1 MTAAPPA
8 VRGTTFVPSVRECQH
23 RLDRLRDT
31 AQIVADLDRFNA
43 EMWGGHSGCGELNA
57 ASQRLRELHQLCLHM
72 AANMSGGLGVPPT
85 PPSTRPSKRAAGT
98 DVAAANAPMTRYWQ
112 RTPDPAAPL
121 AMPTYNAVQAAK
133 VLDVSLSYFYR
144 MCSDGKV
151 PLPACGAGRG
161 TKVAWAAPAID
172 ELAMLRRAA
181 PSTFALRKAGSRTAR
196 GRQAKALALA
206 QAAGANS

>member
-43 EMWGGHSGCGELNA
+43 ELWGDHSGCGELNA

-85 PPSTRPSKRAAGT
+85 PPSTRPSKQAAG
-98 DVAAANAPMTRYWQ
+98 VNAAAANAPTTRYWQ

-151 PLPACGAGRG
+151 PLRWAWWFTWKAACRC
-161 TKVAWAAPAID
+161 
-172 ELAMLRRAA
+172 
-181 PSTFALRKAGSRTAR
+181 
-196 GRQAKALALA
+196 
-206 QAAGANS
+206 AAGYATTTRAVKPWPSWCGFLGPNVGAERRP